1 MTDWLLTNFYFI
13 LFKVIKLF
21 EIHDAGACVVR
32 LAETAISIADK
43 DDPNLV
49 RRYKIKCYIVVITG
63 NTLITFRITECEE
76 FIIIIRVYNF
86 TTTFILHI
94 ILGLCIPSRNR

>member
-1 MTDWLLTNFYFI
+1 MAVFI
-13 LFKVIKLF
+13 LLQQVIKLF

-49 RRYKIKCYIVVITG
+49 SPLEEYSQYFYEF
-63 NTLITFRITECEE
+63 LTF
-76 FIIIIRVYNF
+76 
-86 TTTFILHI
+86 
-94 ILGLCIPSRNR
+94 